1 MPPRATHNCHQV
13 VNPACGILA
22 AMCAQCMM
30 TAASAGAAAT
40 GARAWLATRGWS
52 WITPTRLRRATA
64 GLVLVAIAAAA
75 TVSG

>member
-1 MPPRATHNCHQV
+1 
-13 VNPACGILA
+13 
-22 AMCAQCMM
+22 MCAQCMV
-30 TAASAGAAAT
+30 TAASVGAAAT